1 MNITRLAITNNRTSF
16 MLLLV
21 IMFFGISAYKNMPK
35 DYDPGFILRTAQV
48 VTYFPGAS
56 PERVEQLVTDKLEK
70 EIQEMPELDF
80 VASESRTGVSIISVN
95 IKESYKVMRPIW
107 DNLRRKIDTVKDQ
120 LPSDA
125 QDPIVN
131 DEFGD
136 VFGIVIGLTADG
148 YSYNEMKDIAE
159 QAKDDLLRL
168 SEAAKVDVF
177 GMQEEQI
184 FIEYNNSRLSELNLS
199 PSQLRDQLG
208 SRNIVIPGGSINIGD
223 EKVALEPTGNFESVE
238 EIRKTIIQI
247 PGSDQVMYLSDIAK
261 VYRGYLDPAK
271 TKVSLNGDVALTLAI
286 SMREGG
292 NNIILG
298 EQVNEA
304 LENLTSIY
312 PIGVDFSLIS
322 FLPAEVEQKVDD
334 FANNLIQAVV
344 VVTIVMLLSLGLRTG
359 LIVATL
365 IPASM
370 IFGILVMSFFDI
382 GIDQISLAALII
394 ALGMLVDN
402 GIVMSENIM
411 VQMSKGKNAI
421 DAAVDSANELKIPLL
436 TSSLTTAAAFLPI
449 YLAESTTGEYTA
461 SLFKVVT
468 ITLLCSWILSMT
480 IVPML
485 CVYFMKVKQQEQSFD
500 TPFYHGYKALL
511 SKLLNYRW
519 STIIVTIAILS
530 VAIFGLKY
538 VPKLFF
544 PPSDRAYFK
553 LDLELP
559 VGTRIEKTELVAK
572 KVERFIQRELLV
584 SSNSSEI
591 EQQQGITSW
600 VTYLGSGGPR
610 FLLTHS
616 PKPNSSNYALM
627 VINVTSF
634 EVIDDIMAK
643 LERYTFDHFPD
654 LLVKARKIEN
664 GAPIANPV
672 EVRLSGKNTDE
683 LFVIVDQIKLKLSEM
698 NGLKSINDSWGL
710 PIKKLQVKIN
720 QTRARRSGVSS
731 KDIAIS
737 LQTGLVGLELTQYR
751 EGDTV
756 IPVMMRSSAA
766 DHQDIAK
773 LEALAVYSQASGA
786 SVPLKQVA
794 DIEVTWESATILRRD
809 RLKMVTIGAQ
819 IDNSITASEAFSQLK
834 PWLEEQKVN
843 WPFGYRYEF
852 GGEAESSGKANQSIA
867 DKLPIAVFIIVLLL
881 VAQFNSIRKSVIIMT
896 TIPLGLIGV
905 VIGLLMGQSFFG
917 FMTLLG
923 IISLAG
929 IVINNAIVLLE
940 RIKTELDSQLSTPV
954 DAIIAA
960 CQKRLRPILLTTATT
975 VFGLIPLY
983 LGGGE
988 MWEPMALSIIGGL
1001 LFSTL
1006 LTLGVIPVLYALFFG
1021 IKFQSNQPK

>member
-1 MNITRLAITNNRTSF
+1 

-21 IMFFGISAYKNMPK
+21 IMFFGITAYKNMPK

-56 PERVEQLVTDKLEK
+56 PERLEQLVTDKLEK
-70 EIQEMPELDF
+70 EIQEIPELDF

-95 IKESYKVMRPIW
+95 IKESFKVMRPIW
-107 DNLRRKIDTVKDQ
+107 DKLRRKIDAVKDQ

-125 QDPIVN
+125 KEPIVN

-136 VFGIVIGLTADG
+136 VFGVVIGLTAEG
-148 YSYNEMKDIAE
+148 YSYKEMKDVAD

-177 GMQEEQI
+177 GMQEERV
-184 FIEYNNSRLSELNLS
+184 FIEYSNGRLAELNLA
-199 PSQLRDQLG
+199 PSQLRDQLS

-223 EKVALEPTGNFESVE
+223 EKIALEPTGNFESVE
-238 EIRKTIIQI
+238 EVRKTIIQI

-271 TKVSLNGDVALTLAI
+271 SKVSLNGNVALTIAI

-292 NNIILG
+292 NNIVLG
-298 EQVNEA
+298 QQVIET
-304 LENLTSIY
+304 LEHLTSIY

-322 FLPAEVEQKVDD
+322 FLPREVEQKVDD
-334 FANNLIQAVV
+334 FASNLIQAVV

-359 LIVATL
+359 LIVASL

-370 IFGILVMSFFDI
+370 IFGILIMSFFDI

-402 GIVMSENIM
+402 GIVMSESIM
-411 VQMSKGKNAI
+411 VQMASGKNSI
-421 DAAVDSANELKIPLL
+421 DAAVDSANELKVPLL

-449 YLAESTTGEYTA
+449 FLAESTTGEYTA

-468 ITLLCSWILSMT
+468 ITLLCSWVLSMT

-485 CVYFMKVKQQEQSFD
+485 CVYFMKVKQQGQNFN
-500 TPFYHGYKALL
+500 TPFYNGYKKLL
-511 SKLLNYRW
+511 STLLNYRW
-519 STIIVTIAILS
+519 STVIVTVAVFS
-530 VAIFGLKY
+530 VAIMGLKY

-559 VGTRIEKTELVAK
+559 VGTRIEATELITK
-572 KVERFIQRELLV
+572 KVENFIQKELLV
-584 SSNSSEI
+584 NNFNNNV
-591 EQQQGITSW
+591 QQQGVTSW
-600 VTYLGSGGPR
+600 VTYIGSGGPR

-616 PKPNSSNYALM
+616 PKPSSSNYALM

-634 EVIDDIMAK
+634 EVIDEVMAK
-643 LERYTFDHFPD
+643 LERYTFDNFPD

-683 LFVIVDQIKLKLSEM
+683 LFVIVDQIKGKLSEIQ
-698 NGLKSINDSWGL
+698 GLKSISDSWGL

-720 QTRARRSGVSS
+720 QTRARRAGVSS

-737 LQTGLVGLELTQYR
+737 LQTGLSGLELTQYR
-751 EGDTV
+751 EGDNV

-766 DHQDIAK
+766 DRQDIGK
-773 LEALAVYSQASGA
+773 LEALAVYSQASGTA
-786 SVPLKQVA
+786 VPLKQVA
-794 DIEVTWESATILRRD
+794 DIEVLWESATILRRD
-809 RLKMVTIGAQ
+809 RLKTVTIGAQ
-819 IDNSITASEAFSQLK
+819 IDNSITASEAFTQLK

-881 VAQFNSIRKSVIIMT
+881 VAQFNSIRKSIIIMT

-905 VIGLLMGQSFFG
+905 VVGLLVGQSFFG

-940 RIKTELDSQLSTPV
+940 RIKIEMDNKLSSPI
-954 DAIIAA
+954 DAIVDA

-1001 LFSTL
+1001 LFSTI
-1006 LTLGVIPVLYALFFG
+1006 LTLGVIPVIYALFFG
-1021 IKFQSNQPK
+1021 IKVKNLS

>member
-16 MLLLV
+16 MLLMV
-21 IMFFGISAYKNMPK
+21 IMFFGVTAYKNMPK
-35 DYDPGFILRTAQV
+35 DYDPGFIIRTAQV
-48 VTYFPGAS
+48 ITYFPGAS

-70 EIQEMPELDF
+70 EIQEIPELDF
-80 VASESRTGVSIISVN
+80 VSSESRTGVSIISVN
-95 IKESYKVMRPIW
+95 IKESFKIMRPIW
-107 DNLRRKIDTVKDQ
+107 DDLRRKIDAVKDQ

-125 QDPIVN
+125 QEPIVN

-136 VFGIVIGLTADG
+136 VFGIVIGLTAEG
-148 YSYNEMKDIAE
+148 YTYKEMKAVAD

-168 SEAAKVDVF
+168 SEAAKVDIF
-177 GMQEEQI
+177 GIQEERI
-184 FIEYNNSRLSELNLS
+184 FIEYNNARLAELDLS
-199 PSQLRDQLG
+199 PSQLRDQLS
-208 SRNIVIPGGSINIGD
+208 SRNIVIPGGSINILD
-223 EKVALEPTGNFESVE
+223 EKIALEPTGNFESVD
-238 EIRKTIIQI
+238 EIRKTIVQI

-261 VYRGYLDPAK
+261 VYRGYLDPAT
-271 TKVSLNGDVALTLAI
+271 TKVSFNGETALTIAI
-286 SMREGG
+286 SMRQGG

-298 EQVNEA
+298 EQVIQTLA
-304 LENLTSIY
+304 RLTDVY
-312 PIGVDFSLIS
+312 PIGVDFPLIS
-322 FLPAEVEQKVDD
+322 FLPKEVDEKVED
-334 FANNLIQAVV
+334 FASNLIQAVV
-344 VVTIVMLLSLGLRTG
+344 VVTIVMLLTLGLRTG
-359 LIVATL
+359 LIVASL

-370 IFGILVMSFFDI
+370 IFGILVMYFLDI

-411 VQMSKGKNAI
+411 VQMSEGKNPI
-421 DAAVDSANELKIPLL
+421 DAAVDSANELKVPLL

-449 YLAESTTGEYTA
+449 FLAESTTGEYTA

-468 ITLLCSWILSMT
+468 ITLLCSWVLSMT

-485 CVYFMKVKQQEQSFD
+485 CVYFMKVKQQQQSFN
-500 TPFYHGYKALL
+500 TPFYNGYKKVL
-511 SKLLNYRW
+511 SVLLNYRW
-519 STIIVTIAILS
+519 STVIITMMILSIAIM
-530 VAIFGLKY
+530 ALKY

-559 VGTRIEKTELVAK
+559 MGTRIEATERMAK
-572 KVERFIQRELLV
+572 KIERYIQNELLV
-584 SSNSSEI
+584 T
-591 EQQQGITSW
+591 EQQAQGVTSW

-616 PKPNSSNYALM
+616 PKPTSSNYALM

-634 EVIDDIMAK
+634 EMIDQVMAK
-643 LERYTFDHFPD
+643 LETYTFDNFPD

-672 EVRLSGKNTDE
+672 EVRLSGNNTDN
-683 LFVIVDQIKLKLSEM
+683 LFVIVDQIKLKLSEIK
-698 NGLKSINDSWGL
+698 GLKSISDNWGL

-720 QTRARRSGVSS
+720 QTRARRAGVSS

-737 LQTGLVGLELTQYR
+737 LQTGLTGLELTQYR

-756 IPVMMRSSAA
+756 IPVLMRSSAA
-766 DHQDIAK
+766 DRQDIGK
-773 LEALAVYSQASGA
+773 LEVLAVYSQASGTA
-786 SVPLKQVA
+786 VPLKQVA
-794 DIEVTWESATILRRD
+794 DIEVVWESATILRRD
-809 RLKMVTIGAQ
+809 RLKTITIGAQ
-819 IDNSITASEAFSQLK
+819 IDNTITASEAFAELR
-834 PWLEEQKVN
+834 PWLEEQKSR

-852 GGEAESSGKANQSIA
+852 GGEAESSDKANQSIV

-881 VAQFNSIRKSVIIMT
+881 VAQFNSIRKSIIIMT

-905 VIGLLMGQSFFG
+905 VVGLLLGQSFFG

-940 RIKTELDSQLSTPV
+940 RIKIEMDNKGSTPI
-954 DAIIAA
+954 DAIHDA

-975 VFGLIPLY
+975 VCGLIPLY

-988 MWEPMALSIIGGL
+988 MWEPMALSIMGGL
-1001 LFSTL
+1001 LFSTI

-1021 IKFQSNQPK
+1021 IKADKLS

>member
-1 MNITRLAITNNRTSF
+1 
-16 MLLLV
+16 
-21 IMFFGISAYKNMPK
+21 MFFGISAYKNMPK

>member
-1 MNITRLAITNNRTSF
+1 VNITRLAITNNRTSF

-21 IMFFGISAYKNMPK
+21 IMFFGITAYKNMPK

-48 VTYFPGAS
+48 ITYFPGAS

-70 EIQEMPELDF
+70 EIQEIPELDF

-95 IKESYKVMRPIW
+95 IKESFKVMRPIW
-107 DNLRRKIDTVKDQ
+107 DKLRRKIDAVKDQ

-125 QDPIVN
+125 QEPIVN

-136 VFGIVIGLTADG
+136 VFGIVIGLTAEG
-148 YSYNEMKDIAE
+148 YSYKEMKDVAD

-168 SEAAKVDVF
+168 SEAAKVDIF
-177 GMQEEQI
+177 GMQEERI
-184 FIEYNNSRLSELNLS
+184 FIEYNNSRLAELDLS
-199 PSQLRDQLG
+199 PSQLRDQLT
-208 SRNIVIPGGSINIGD
+208 SRNIVIPGGSINIVD
-223 EKVALEPTGNFESVE
+223 EKIALEPTGNFESVD
-238 EIRKTIIQI
+238 EIRKTIVQI

-271 TKVSLNGDVALTLAI
+271 TKVSLNGVTALTIAI

-292 NNIILG
+292 NNIALG
-298 EQVNEA
+298 EQVSETLA
-304 LENLTSIY
+304 RLTEVY

-322 FLPAEVEQKVDD
+322 FLPKEVEEKVDD
-334 FANNLIQAVV
+334 FASNLIQAVV

-359 LIVATL
+359 LIVASL

-370 IFGILVMSFFDI
+370 IFGILIMSFLDI

-411 VQMSKGKNAI
+411 VQMSEGKNPI
-421 DAAVDSANELKIPLL
+421 DAAVDSANELKVPLL

-449 YLAESTTGEYTA
+449 FLAESTTGEYTA

-468 ITLLCSWILSMT
+468 ITLLCSWLLSMT

-485 CVYFMKVKQQEQSFD
+485 CVYFMKVKQEQQSFNA
-500 TPFYHGYKALL
+500 PFYSGYKKLL
-511 SKLLNYRW
+511 SVLLNYRW
-519 STIIVTIAILS
+519 ITVIATIITLSIAIM
-530 VAIFGLKY
+530 GLKY

-559 VGTRIEKTELVAK
+559 MGTRIEATELIAK
-572 KVERFIQRELLV
+572 KVERYIQKELLV
-584 SSNSSEI
+584 NEKKS
-591 EQQQGITSW
+591 QGVTNW

-616 PKPNSSNYALM
+616 PKPSSSNYALM

-634 EVIDDIMAK
+634 EAIDEVMSK
-643 LERYTFDHFPD
+643 LENFTFDNFPD

-683 LFVIVDQIKLKLSEM
+683 LFVIVDQIKLKLSEIK
-698 NGLKSINDSWGL
+698 GLKSINDSWGL

-720 QTRARRSGVSS
+720 QTRARRAGISS

-737 LQTGLVGLELTQYR
+737 LQTGLTGLELTQYR
-751 EGDTV
+751 EGDNV
-756 IPVMMRSSAA
+756 IPIIMRSNAA
-766 DHQDIAK
+766 DRQDIGK
-773 LEALAVYSQASGA
+773 LEALAVYSQASGTA
-786 SVPLKQVA
+786 VPLKQVA
-794 DIEVTWESATILRRD
+794 DIEVVWESATILRRD
-809 RLKMVTIGAQ
+809 RLKTITIGAQ
-819 IDNSITASEAFSQLK
+819 IDNSITASEAFSELR
-834 PWLEEQKVN
+834 PWLEEQKLN
-843 WPFGYRYEF
+843 WPFSYRYEF

-867 DKLPIAVFIIVLLL
+867 DKLPIAGFLIIILLI
-881 VAQFNSIRKSVIIMT
+881 AQFNSIRKSVIIMT

-905 VIGLLMGQSFFG
+905 VVGLLVGQSFFG

-940 RIKTELDSQLSTPV
+940 RIKIEMDNKLSTPIEAIV
-954 DAIIAA
+954 DA

-975 VFGLIPLY
+975 VCGLIPLY

-988 MWEPMALSIIGGL
+988 MWEPMALAIIGGL
-1001 LFSTL
+1001 LFSTI
-1006 LTLGVIPVLYALFFG
+1006 LTLGVIPVLYALLFG
-1021 IKFQSNQPK
+1021 IKAEKSS

>member
-1 MNITRLAITNNRTSF
+1 

-48 VTYFPGAS
+48 ITYFPGGS

-95 IKESYKVMRPIW
+95 IKESFKVMRPIW
-107 DNLRRKIDTVKDQ
+107 DNLRRKIDAVKDQ

-125 QDPIVN
+125 QEPIVN

-136 VFGIVIGLTADG
+136 VFGIVIGLTAEG
-148 YSYNEMKDIAE
+148 YSYKEMKDVAE

-177 GMQEEQI
+177 GMQEERI
-184 FIEYNNSRLSELNLS
+184 FIEYNNGRLAELDLS
-199 PSQLRDQLG
+199 PSQLRDQLA
-208 SRNIVIPGGSINIGD
+208 SRNIVIPGGSINIAD
-223 EKVALEPTGNFESVE
+223 EKITLEPTGNFESVD

-271 TKVSLNGDVALTLAI
+271 NKVSLNGERALTLAI
-286 SMREGG
+286 SMRDGG
-292 NNIILG
+292 NNIVLG
-298 EQVNEA
+298 QQVIET
-304 LENLTSIY
+304 LKSLTNVY

-322 FLPAEVEQKVDD
+322 FLPKEVEQKVDD
-334 FANNLIQAVV
+334 FASNLIQAVI
-344 VVTIVMLLSLGLRTG
+344 VVTVVMLLSLGLRTG
-359 LIVATL
+359 LIVASL

-370 IFGILVMSFFDI
+370 VFGILIMSFFDI

-402 GIVMSENIM
+402 GIVMSESIM
-411 VQMSKGKNAI
+411 VQMEKGKNAI
-421 DAAVDSANELKIPLL
+421 DAAVDSANELKVPLL

-485 CVYFMKVKQQEQSFD
+485 CVYFMKVKQQEQSFNSR
-500 TPFYHGYKALL
+500 FYNHYKKLL
-511 SKLLNYRW
+511 STLLSYRW
-519 STIIVTIAILS
+519 STVIVTVFVFYTAI
-530 VAIFGLKY
+530 IGLQY

-559 VGTRIEKTELVAK
+559 IGTRIEATELIVK
-572 KVERFIQRELLV
+572 NVENYIQDELLV
-584 SSNSSEI
+584 NEI
-591 EQQQGITSW
+591 RVNGEEQKGVTSW

-616 PKPNSSNYALM
+616 PKPSSSNYALM
-627 VINVTSF
+627 VVNVTSF
-634 EVIDDIMAK
+634 EVIDEVMEK
-643 LERYTFDHFPD
+643 LERYTFDNFPD

-672 EVRLSGKNTDE
+672 EVRISGKNVDE
-683 LFVIVDQIKLKLSEM
+683 LFVIVDQIKLKLSEI
-698 NGLKSINDSWGL
+698 NGLKAISDSWGL

-720 QTRARRSGVSS
+720 QTRSRRAGVSS

-751 EGDTV
+751 EGDNV
-756 IPVMMRSSAA
+756 IPVIMRSNAA
-766 DHQDIAK
+766 DRQDIGK
-773 LEALAVYSQASGA
+773 LEALAVYSQASGTA
-786 SVPLKQVA
+786 VPLKQVA
-794 DIEVTWESATILRRD
+794 DIEVVWESATILRRD

-819 IDNSITASEAFSQLK
+819 IDNSITASEAFTQLK
-834 PWLEEQKVN
+834 PWLEEQKLN

-867 DKLPIAVFIIVLLL
+867 DKLPIAAFIIVLLL
-881 VAQFNSIRKSVIIMT
+881 VTQFNSIRKSIIIMT

-905 VIGLLMGQSFFG
+905 VVGLLVGQSFFG

-940 RIKTELDSQLSTPV
+940 RIKVEMDSQLFTPV
-954 DAIIAA
+954 EAIITA

-975 VFGLIPLY
+975 IFGLVPLY
-983 LGGGE
+983 LGGGA
-988 MWEPMALSIIGGL
+988 MWEPMALAIMGGL

-1006 LTLGVIPVLYALFFG
+1006 LTLGVIPVLYALFFR
-1021 IKFQSNQPK
+1021 IKNVKV